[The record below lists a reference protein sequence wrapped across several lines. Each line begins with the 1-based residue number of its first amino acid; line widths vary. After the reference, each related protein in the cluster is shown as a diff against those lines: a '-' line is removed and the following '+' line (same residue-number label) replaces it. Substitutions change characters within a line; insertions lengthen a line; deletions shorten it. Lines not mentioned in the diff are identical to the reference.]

1 MSLSSSDGQ
10 ERRPNVVTTGRTATA
25 KPAGGKAGTGK
36 PGAGKPASGGGK
48 GKKPAPSMKVSQGS
62 SMGPMG
68 LIVGVVVLALA
79 IVGVGA
85 FYIIKDMKAS
95 SDAKAKQAAEAK
107 LEAEENK
114 TPWNERAAKIEGI
127 VDYRAQKP
135 AWLTATHKQG
145 VLPYAVNPP
154 VGGDHNPT
162 WQRCMGDVY
171 DAPIANEHAVH
182 SLEHGAVWVTYNP
195 SLPKDQIKLLEDRVK
210 GREFTMMSP
219 VENLDKPI
227 SLQAWGYQLKVDNAN
242 DPRIDPFIRA
252 LRQNATQE
260 PQAVCSGGVNVTGTT
275 PRNLGN

>member
-25 KPAGGKAGTGK
+25 KPGEGKAGAGK
-36 PGAGKPASGGGK
+36 PGAGKPAGGGK
-48 GKKPAPSMKVSQGS
+48 GKKPAPSMKVNQGS
-62 SMGPMG
+62 GMGPLGMV
-68 LIVGVVVLALA
+68 IGVVVLALA

-85 FYIIKDMKAS
+85 FYIIKDMNAT
-95 SDAKAKQAAEAK
+95 SDAKAKQEAEAK

-114 TPWNERAAKIEGI
+114 TPFAERAAKIEGI
-127 VDYRAQKP
+127 VNYVAQKP

-145 VLPYAVNPP
+145 VLTFQTTPP

-162 WQRCMGDVY
+162 WQNCMGNVY

-182 SLEHGAVWVTYNP
+182 SLEHGAVWITYNP
-195 SLPKDQIKLLEDRVK
+195 SLPADQKKLLEDRVK

-219 VENLDKPI
+219 YEGLDKPI
-227 SLQAWGYQLKVDNAN
+227 TLQAWGYQLKVDNAN

-252 LRQNATQE
+252 LRLNATQE
-260 PQAVCSGGVNVTGTT
+260 AGAVCSGGVNVTGTT